1 MGEFSWED
9 IDSSAYMSASGPT
22 GSVQFRAGDEDSQ
35 SKLSGSSRLTY
46 NTSSNFLEFQGDLNV
61 TGNVHADGARTEIS
75 SSNLIITDPVFGLGF
90 GTGSAQTGT
99 LGDRGFVFGLAG
111 NNNQALIWD
120 QTSGSFLMGKIGATG
135 PTETAYDMPPVYL
148 GILRLGALQFIQD
161 LSGSGR
167 LFGTGIETSG
177 DLGVSGSIKNG
188 SFISSSGEVYGTSL
202 RSSGNSSVSGTII
215 VSGNVHIADDRK
227 LYFGT
232 NEDAFIKYVTKD
244 ATTGAPVLNAL
255 SISGSISRGTELSG
269 TAIFVDADTITTGNI
284 AGPTSHI
291 SLSTTNNMILTGV
304 VALLPA
310 GADTNVQF
318 NNGGTEMGGS
328 NDFVFT
334 SGDDSNLV
342 KIVGNISGSGFVHAS
357 SLSTSG
363 KVNITGSL
371 SGAAE
376 LFGGA
381 LRTSGQLDATGS
393 IKNKSFISS
402 SGEVF
407 GTSLKTSGV
416 ILATGSVTSAAI
428 TTTNALLAS
437 SLGSLSV
444 GDLSGSARLF
454 GKGIETSGH
463 LGVTGS
469 IKNGSFISS
478 SNEIYGTS
486 FRSSGGIQ
494 VSGAIRNGSF
504 VSSSGEIFGAALRT
518 SSELRTSGS
527 IKSLSVIS
535 SSNEVR
541 GGSFGTSGDVLV
553 TGSIKSL
560 VNAATFPPPAASF
573 ISSSG
578 EVFGSS
584 LRTSKLLS
592 VSGSTTLKGETR
604 MLDELVV
611 EDDVRLTGSLSV
623 MSGAILA
630 TTERVFHTDGED
642 GAVLQGRTRGKFI
655 QLYPSNILM
664 SSTGQA
670 NSGRF
675 MGLNQGGQSGGL
687 QATIT
692 FRGILVMPFAGRM
705 IKLVYRMGSTNGL
718 SDQSPMRLEFYVGNG
733 APPGTN
739 AEAANAGTMIGQ
751 ATASAK
757 DPADGGVS
765 SLDVVGEIDVTDPYQ
780 TTGSFA
786 FGTGSHIGIK
796 ILTAGSTRPGDCL
809 VTAVMEL
816 DTGDLYVSGSGN

>member
-35 SKLSGSSRLTY
+35 SKISGSSRLTY

-61 TGNVHADGARTEIS
+61 TGNVHADGAVTEIS

-111 NNNQALIWD
+111 NNNQALLWD
-120 QTSGSFLMGKIGATG
+120 QSSGSFVLGGVGGTG
-135 PTETAYDMPPVYL
+135 PTQTAFDIPFGNL
-148 GILRLGALQFIQD
+148 GILRLGNLKFVQD

-167 LFGTGIETSG
+167 LFGAGIETSG
-177 DLGVSGSIKNG
+177 HLGVSGSIKNG
-188 SFISSSGEVYGTSL
+188 SFVSSSGEVFGASL

-215 VSGNVHIADDRK
+215 VSGNVHIADDTK

-232 NEDAFIKYVTKD
+232 NEDAFIEYVTD
-244 ATTGAPVLNAL
+244 DGVVDAL

-284 AGPTSHI
+284 AGPTSRI
-291 SLSTTNNMILTGV
+291 ALSTAGSMILTGV
-304 VALLPA
+304 VALLPG

-318 NNGGTEMGGS
+318 NDGGTEMGGS
-328 NDFVFT
+328 NNFVFT
-334 SGDDSNLV
+334 SGGGTNLV

-393 IKNKSFISS
+393 ITNKSFVSS

-407 GTSLKTSGV
+407 GTSLKTSGAV
-416 ILATGSVTSAAI
+416 LATGSVSSAAI

-437 SLGSLSV
+437 SLSSLSV
-444 GDLSGSARLF
+444 GDLSSSARLF
-454 GKGIETSGH
+454 GQGIETSGH

-486 FRSSGGIQ
+486 FRSSGDIQ
-494 VSGAIRNGSF
+494 VTGAIRNGSF

-541 GGSFGTSGDVLV
+541 GGSFETSGDVLV

-560 VNAATFPPPAASF
+560 VNAAIFPPPSESF

-578 EVFGSS
+578 EIFGAS

-604 MLDELVV
+604 IMDDLVV
-611 EDDVRLTGSLSV
+611 EEDVRLTGSLSV
-623 MSGAILA
+623 MSGTILA
-630 TTERVFHTDGED
+630 TTERVLHTDGED
-642 GAVLQGRTRGKFI
+642 GAILQGRTRGKFI
-655 QLYPSNILM
+655 QLFPSNVVM
-664 SSTGQA
+664 GNTSQA

-675 MGLNQGGQSGGL
+675 MALNQGGESGGL
-687 QATIT
+687 QPGIT
-692 FRGILVMPFAGRM
+692 YRGILVMPFAGRL

-739 AEAANAGTMIGQ
+739 AEAANVGTMIGQ

-765 SLDVVGEIDVTDPYQ
+765 ALDVVGEIDVTDPYQ

-809 VTAVMEL
+809 LTAVIEL

>member
-35 SKLSGSSRLTY
+35 SKISGSSRLTY

-61 TGNVHADGARTEIS
+61 TGNVHADGAVTEIS

-90 GTGSAQTGT
+90 GTGSTQTGT

-111 NNNQALIWD
+111 NNNQALLWD
-120 QTSGSFLMGKIGATG
+120 QSSGSFVLGGVGGTG
-135 PTETAYDMPPVYL
+135 PTQTAFDIPFGNL
-148 GILRLGALQFIQD
+148 GILRLGNLKFVQD

-167 LFGTGIETSG
+167 LFGAGIETSG
-177 DLGVSGSIKNG
+177 QLGVSGSIKNG
-188 SFISSSGEVYGTSL
+188 SFVSSSGEVFGASL
-202 RSSGNSSVSGTII
+202 RTSGNSSVSGTII
-215 VSGNVHIADDRK
+215 VSGNVHIADDTK

-232 NEDAFIKYVTKD
+232 NEDAFIEYVTD
-244 ATTGAPVLNAL
+244 DGVVDAL

-284 AGPTSHI
+284 AGPTSRI
-291 SLSTTNNMILTGV
+291 ALSTAGSMILTGV
-304 VALLPA
+304 VALLPG

-318 NNGGTEMGGS
+318 NDGGTEMGGS
-328 NDFVFT
+328 NNFVFT
-334 SGDDSNLV
+334 SGGGSNLV

-393 IKNKSFISS
+393 VKNKSFISS

-407 GTSLKTSGV
+407 GTSLKTSGAV
-416 ILATGSVTSAAI
+416 LATGSVSSAAI

-444 GDLSGSARLF
+444 GDLSSSARLF
-454 GKGIETSGH
+454 GQGIETSGH

-486 FRSSGGIQ
+486 FRSSGDIQ
-494 VSGAIRNGSF
+494 VTGAIRNGSF

-541 GGSFGTSGDVLV
+541 GGSFETSGDVLV

-560 VNAATFPPPAASF
+560 VNAAIFPPPSESF

-578 EVFGSS
+578 EIFGES

-592 VSGSTTLKGETR
+592 VSGSTILKGETR
-604 MLDELVV
+604 IMDDLVV
-611 EDDVRLTGSLSV
+611 EDDVMLTGSLTV

-630 TTERVFHTDGED
+630 TTKKVFETDGED
-642 GAVLQGRTRGKFI
+642 GAILQGRTRGKFI
-655 QLYPSNILM
+655 QLFPSNVVM
-664 SSTGQA
+664 GNTSQA

-675 MGLNQGGQSGGL
+675 MGLNQGGESGGL
-687 QATIT
+687 QAGIT
-692 FRGILVMPFAGRM
+692 YRGVLLMPFAGRL

-733 APPGTN
+733 EPPGTN
-739 AEAANAGTMIGQ
+739 AEAVNAGTMIGQ

-796 ILTAGSTRPGDCL
+796 ILTAGTTRPGDCL
-809 VTAVMEL
+809 LTAVMEL

>member
-1 MGEFSWED
+1 MGEFTWEY
-9 IDSSAYMSASGPT
+9 IDSDAYITASGPT
-22 GSVQFRAGDEDSQ
+22 GSVQFRAGDELSL
-35 SKLSGSSRLTY
+35 SKISGSSRLTY

-61 TGNVHADGARTEIS
+61 TGNVHADGARTELS

-90 GTGSAQTGT
+90 GTGSVQTGT

-161 LSGSGR
+161 LSGSGG
-167 LFGTGIETSG
+167 LFGQTLETSG
-177 DLGVSGSIKNG
+177 DALISGSIKNG

-202 RSSGNSSVSGTII
+202 RSSGNSSVSGTMII
-215 VSGNVHIADDRK
+215 SGNVHIADDTR

-232 NEDAFIKYVTKD
+232 NEDTFIEY
-244 ATTGAPVLNAL
+244 ATDDGVVDAL

-269 TAIFVDADTITTGNI
+269 TAIFVDADTITTGSL
-284 AGPTSHI
+284 AGPTSRVA
-291 SLSTTNNMILTGV
+291 LSTTSNMILTGV
-304 VALLPA
+304 VALTPG
-310 GADTNVQF
+310 GANTNVQF
-318 NNGGTEMGGS
+318 NDGGTEMGGS
-328 NDFVFT
+328 NNFT
-334 SGDDSNLV
+334 FTALSGLV
-342 KIVGNISGSGFVHAS
+342 KIVGNVSGSGFVHAKN
-357 SLSTSG
+357 LSTSG

-393 IKNKSFISS
+393 ITNKSFVSS

-407 GTSLKTSGV
+407 GASLRTSGV
-416 ILATGSVTSAAI
+416 ILATGSVTSPEI
-428 TTTNALLAS
+428 TSTGAS

-454 GKGIETSGH
+454 GQGIETSGH
-463 LGVTGS
+463 LAVTGS
-469 IKNGSFISS
+469 IRNGSFISS

-486 FRSSGGIQ
+486 LRSSGGVQ
-494 VSGAIRNGSF
+494 VTGAIRNGSF
-504 VSSSGEIFGAALRT
+504 ISSSGEIFGAALRT

-527 IKSLSVIS
+527 IKSISVIS

-541 GGSFGTSGDVLV
+541 GGSLGTSGDVLV
-553 TGSIKSL
+553 TGSIEAQQTGGPF
-560 VNAATFPPPAASF
+560 VFVTSF

-578 EVFGSS
+578 EIFGSS

-592 VSGSTTLKGETR
+592 VSGSTVLKGETR
-604 MLDELVV
+604 ILDDLVV
-611 EDDVRLTGSLSV
+611 EDDVMLTGSLTV

-630 TTERVFHTDGED
+630 TTKKVFETDGED
-642 GAVLQGRTRGKFI
+642 GAILQGRTRGKFI
-655 QLYPSNILM
+655 QLFPSNTLM
-664 SSTGQA
+664 SSTSQA
-670 NSGRF
+670 NAGRF
-675 MGLNQGGQSGGL
+675 ISLNQGSQSGVA
-687 QATIT
+687 ATISWKNV
-692 FRGILVMPFAGRM
+692 LLMPFSGRM

-718 SDQSPMRLEFYVGNG
+718 SDQSPMRMEFYVGNA
-733 APPGTN
+733 APPGSN
-739 AEAANAGTMIGQ
+739 AENASTAAMIGQ

-786 FGTGSHIGIK
+786 FGTGSHIAIK
-796 ILTAGSTRPGDCL
+796 LLTAGSTRPGDCL
-809 VTAVMEL
+809 ITAVMEL

>member
-61 TGNVHADGARTEIS
+61 TGNVHADGAVTEIS

-90 GTGSAQTGT
+90 GTGSVQTGT

-111 NNNQALIWD
+111 NNNQALLWD
-120 QTSGSFLMGKIGATG
+120 QSSGSFVLGGVGGTG
-135 PTETAYDMPPVYL
+135 PTQTAFDIPFGNL
-148 GILRLGALQFIQD
+148 GILRLGNLKFVQD

-167 LFGTGIETSG
+167 LFGAGIETSG
-177 DLGVSGSIKNG
+177 QLGVSGSIKNG
-188 SFISSSGEVYGTSL
+188 SFVSSSGEVFGASL
-202 RSSGNSSVSGTII
+202 RTSGNSSVSGTII
-215 VSGNVHIADDRK
+215 VSGNVHIADDTK

-232 NEDAFIKYVTKD
+232 NEDAFIEYVTD
-244 ATTGAPVLNAL
+244 DGVVDAL

-284 AGPTSHI
+284 AGPTSRI
-291 SLSTTNNMILTGV
+291 ALSTAGSMILTGV
-304 VALLPA
+304 VALLPG

-318 NNGGTEMGGS
+318 NDGGTEMGGS
-328 NDFVFT
+328 NNFVFT
-334 SGDDSNLV
+334 SGGGSNLV

-393 IKNKSFISS
+393 VKNKSFVSS

-407 GTSLKTSGV
+407 GTSLKTSGAV
-416 ILATGSVTSAAI
+416 LATGSVSSAAI

-437 SLGSLSV
+437 SLSSLSV
-444 GDLSGSARLF
+444 GDLSSSARLF
-454 GKGIETSGH
+454 GQGIETSGH

-486 FRSSGGIQ
+486 FRSSGDIQ
-494 VSGAIRNGSF
+494 VTGAIRNGSF

-541 GGSFGTSGDVLV
+541 GGSFETSGDVLV

-560 VNAATFPPPAASF
+560 VNAAIFPPPSESF

-578 EVFGSS
+578 EIFGES

-592 VSGSTTLKGETR
+592 VSGSTILKGETR
-604 MLDELVV
+604 IMDDLVV
-611 EDDVRLTGSLSV
+611 EDDVMLTGSLTV

-630 TTERVFHTDGED
+630 TTKKVFETDGED
-642 GAVLQGRTRGKFI
+642 GAILQGRTRGKFI
-655 QLYPSNILM
+655 QLFPSNVVM
-664 SSTGQA
+664 GNTSQA

-675 MGLNQGGQSGGL
+675 MGLNQGGESGGL
-687 QATIT
+687 QAGIT
-692 FRGILVMPFAGRM
+692 YRGVLLMPFAGRL

-733 APPGTN
+733 EPPGTN
-739 AEAANAGTMIGQ
+739 AEAVNAGTMIGQ

-796 ILTAGSTRPGDCL
+796 ILTAGTTRPGDCL
-809 VTAVMEL
+809 LTAVMEL

>member
-35 SKLSGSSRLTY
+35 SKISGSSRLTY

-61 TGNVHADGARTEIS
+61 TGNVHADGAVTEIS

-111 NNNQALIWD
+111 NNNQALLWD
-120 QTSGSFLMGKIGATG
+120 QSSGSFVLGGVGGTG
-135 PTETAYDMPPVYL
+135 PTQTAFDIPFGNL
-148 GILRLGALQFIQD
+148 GILRLGNLKFVQD

-167 LFGTGIETSG
+167 LFGAGIETSG
-177 DLGVSGSIKNG
+177 HLGVSGSIKNG
-188 SFISSSGEVYGTSL
+188 SFVSSSGEVFGASL

-215 VSGNVHIADDRK
+215 VSGNVHIADDTK

-232 NEDAFIKYVTKD
+232 NEDAFIEYVTD
-244 ATTGAPVLNAL
+244 DGVVDAL

-269 TAIFVDADTITTGNI
+269 TAIFVDAVTIATGNI

-291 SLSTTNNMILTGV
+291 SLSTTGNMILTG
-304 VALLPA
+304 APGGDLA

-318 NNGGTEMGGS
+318 NDGGTEMGGS
-328 NDFVFT
+328 NNFAFT
-334 SGDDSNLV
+334 VLSGLV
-342 KIVGNISGSGFVHAS
+342 KIVGNISGSGFVHAGN
-357 SLSTSG
+357 LSTSG

-393 IKNKSFISS
+393 VKNKSFISS

-407 GTSLKTSGV
+407 GTSLKTSGAV
-416 ILATGSVTSAAI
+416 LATGSVSSAAI

-444 GDLSGSARLF
+444 GDLSSSARLF
-454 GKGIETSGH
+454 GQGIETSGH

-494 VSGAIRNGSF
+494 VTGAIRNGSF

-560 VNAATFPPPAASF
+560 VNAAIFPPPSESF

-578 EVFGSS
+578 EIFGAS

-604 MLDELVV
+604 IMDDLVV
-611 EDDVRLTGSLSV
+611 EEDVRLTGSLSV
-623 MSGAILA
+623 MSGTILA
-630 TTERVFHTDGED
+630 TTERVLHTDGED
-642 GAVLQGRTRGKFI
+642 GAILQGRTRGKFI
-655 QLYPSNILM
+655 QLFPSNVVM
-664 SSTGQA
+664 GNTSQA

-675 MGLNQGGQSGGL
+675 MALNQGGESGGL
-687 QATIT
+687 QPGIT
-692 FRGILVMPFAGRM
+692 YRGVLLMPFAGRL

-733 APPGTN
+733 EPPGTN
-739 AEAANAGTMIGQ
+739 AEAVNAGTMIGQ

-796 ILTAGSTRPGDCL
+796 ILTAGTTRPGDCL
-809 VTAVMEL
+809 ITAVMEL

>member
-35 SKLSGSSRLTY
+35 SKISGSSRLTY

-61 TGNVHADGARTEIS
+61 TGNVHADGAVTEIS

-90 GTGSAQTGT
+90 GTGSTQTGT

-111 NNNQALIWD
+111 NNNQALLWD
-120 QTSGSFLMGKIGATG
+120 QSSGSFVLGGVGGTG
-135 PTETAYDMPPVYL
+135 PTQTAFDIPFGNL
-148 GILRLGALQFIQD
+148 GILRLGNLKFVQD

-167 LFGTGIETSG
+167 LFGAGIETSG
-177 DLGVSGSIKNG
+177 QLGVSGSIKNG
-188 SFISSSGEVYGTSL
+188 SFVSSSGEVFGASL
-202 RSSGNSSVSGTII
+202 RTSGNSSVSGTII
-215 VSGNVHIADDRK
+215 VSGNVHIADDTK

-232 NEDAFIKYVTKD
+232 NEDAFIEYVTD
-244 ATTGAPVLNAL
+244 DGVVDAL

-284 AGPTSHI
+284 AGPTSRI
-291 SLSTTNNMILTGV
+291 ALSTAGSMILTGV
-304 VALLPA
+304 VALLPG

-318 NNGGTEMGGS
+318 NDGGTEMGGS
-328 NDFVFT
+328 NNFVFT
-334 SGDDSNLV
+334 SGGGSNLV

-393 IKNKSFISS
+393 VKNKSFVSS

-407 GTSLKTSGV
+407 GTSLKTSGAV
-416 ILATGSVTSAAI
+416 LATGSVSSAAI

-444 GDLSGSARLF
+444 GDLSSSARLF
-454 GKGIETSGH
+454 GQGIETSGH

-486 FRSSGGIQ
+486 FRSSGDIQ
-494 VSGAIRNGSF
+494 VTGAIRNGSF

-541 GGSFGTSGDVLV
+541 GGSFETSGDVLV

-560 VNAATFPPPAASF
+560 VNAAIFPPPSESF

-578 EVFGSS
+578 EIFGES

-592 VSGSTTLKGETR
+592 VSGSTILKGETR
-604 MLDELVV
+604 IMDDLVV
-611 EDDVRLTGSLSV
+611 EDDVMLTGSLTV

-630 TTERVFHTDGED
+630 TTKKVFETDGED
-642 GAVLQGRTRGKFI
+642 GAILQGRTRGKFI
-655 QLYPSNILM
+655 QLFPSNVVM
-664 SSTGQA
+664 GNTSQA

-675 MGLNQGGQSGGL
+675 MGLNQGGESGGL
-687 QATIT
+687 QAGIT
-692 FRGILVMPFAGRM
+692 YRGVLLMPFAGRL

-733 APPGTN
+733 EPPGTN
-739 AEAANAGTMIGQ
+739 AEAVNAGTMIGQ

-796 ILTAGSTRPGDCL
+796 ILTAGTTRPGDCL
-809 VTAVMEL
+809 LTAVMEL

>member
-61 TGNVHADGARTEIS
+61 TGNVHADGAVTEIS

-90 GTGSAQTGT
+90 GTGSVQTGT

-111 NNNQALIWD
+111 NNNQALLWD
-120 QTSGSFLMGKIGATG
+120 QSSGSFVLGGVGGTG
-135 PTETAYDMPPVYL
+135 PTQTAFDIPFGNL
-148 GILRLGALQFIQD
+148 GILRLGNLKFVQD

-167 LFGTGIETSG
+167 LFGAGIETSG
-177 DLGVSGSIKNG
+177 HLGVSGSIKNG
-188 SFISSSGEVYGTSL
+188 SFISSSGEVFGASL

-215 VSGNVHIADDRK
+215 VSGNVHIADDTK

-232 NEDAFIKYVTKD
+232 NEDAFIEYVTD
-244 ATTGAPVLNAL
+244 DGVVDAL

-269 TAIFVDADTITTGNI
+269 TAIFVDADTITTGSL
-284 AGPTSHI
+284 AGPTSRVA
-291 SLSTTNNMILTGV
+291 LSTTSNMILTGV
-304 VALLPA
+304 VALLP
-310 GADTNVQF
+310 GGTNTNVQF
-318 NNGGTEMGGS
+318 NDGGTEMGGS
-328 NDFVFT
+328 NNFT
-334 SGDDSNLV
+334 FTALGGLV
-342 KIVGNISGSGFVHAS
+342 KIVGNVSGSGFIHAS

-393 IKNKSFISS
+393 VKNKSFISS

-407 GTSLKTSGV
+407 GTSLKTSGAV
-416 ILATGSVTSAAI
+416 LATGSVSSAAI

-437 SLGSLSV
+437 SLSSLSV
-444 GDLSGSARLF
+444 GDLSSSARLF
-454 GKGIETSGH
+454 GQGIETSGH

-486 FRSSGGIQ
+486 FRSSGDIQ
-494 VSGAIRNGSF
+494 VTGAIRNGSF

-541 GGSFGTSGDVLV
+541 GGSFETSGDVLV

-560 VNAATFPPPAASF
+560 VNAAIFPPPSESF

-578 EVFGSS
+578 EIFGES

-592 VSGSTTLKGETR
+592 VSGSTILKGETR
-604 MLDELVV
+604 IMDDLVV
-611 EDDVRLTGSLSV
+611 EDDVMLTGSLTV

-630 TTERVFHTDGED
+630 TTKKVFETDGED
-642 GAVLQGRTRGKFI
+642 GAILQGRTRGKFI
-655 QLYPSNILM
+655 QLFPSNVVM
-664 SSTGQA
+664 GNTSQA

-675 MGLNQGGQSGGL
+675 MGLNQGGESGGL
-687 QATIT
+687 QPGIT
-692 FRGILVMPFAGRM
+692 YRGVLLMPFAGRL

-733 APPGTN
+733 EPPGTN
-739 AEAANAGTMIGQ
+739 AEAVNAGTMIGQ

-796 ILTAGSTRPGDCL
+796 ILTAGTTRPGDCL
-809 VTAVMEL
+809 LTAVMEL